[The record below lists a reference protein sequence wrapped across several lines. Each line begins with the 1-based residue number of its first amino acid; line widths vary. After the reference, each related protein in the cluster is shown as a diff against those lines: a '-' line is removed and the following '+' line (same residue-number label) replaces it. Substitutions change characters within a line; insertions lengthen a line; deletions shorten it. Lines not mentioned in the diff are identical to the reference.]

1 MCADEGARL
10 GSGQRGV
17 KVGFDS
23 IMATFSVRYANH
35 MTGTLVCGV
44 LAVFT
49 RLFWGRLSLC
59 ALSVGLYR
67 K

>member
-35 MTGTLVCGV
+35 MTGTLVSVVCWQFLRDFSGV
-44 LAVFT
+44 
-49 RLFWGRLSLC
+49 G
-59 ALSVGLYR
+59 
-67 K
+67 